1 MAHFCP
7 HCQGPTKLL
16 SVLSDISVVDYY
28 VCEVCDHVL
37 ERPKG
42 SIGTLQPLA
51 SQTEPLASQTAPRT
65 DSASRT
71 PTVF

>member
-28 VCEVCDHVL
+28 VCEVCDLVL

-51 SQTEPLASQTAPRT
+51 IQTEPLASPTAPRG

-71 PTVF
+71 PTIF

>member
-42 SIGTLQPLA
+42 SVGTLQPHA
-51 SQTEPLASQTAPRT
+51 SQEPIAPAVHLRFFEAG
-65 DSASRT
+65 SPAGF
-71 PTVF
+71 P